1 MKKHEKIKDVRNM
14 EERIEQFINYI
25 KIEKRASY
33 NTWTSY
39 ERDLRKATLY
49 FEEMGIK
56 RVEEITA
63 TSLTS
68 YLLYLE
74 KEGFSAAT
82 ISRKITVLK
91 KFFQY
96 LIRIKRLEDDPTE
109 RLQSPKVERREVT
122 VLTQKEMEQLL
133 EQPSSKTPKGIR
145 DRAMLELLYTTGI
158 RISELIQLKE
168 ENINL
173 ELGYLICVGEKQNRI
188 LSFDKMTKEVL
199 GEYRREGRP
208 KLLKEE
214 NDIFFLNRS
223 GLAMTRQGVW
233 KNIKAYAKKAGIE
246 KEITPHILKNSFALH
261 LLQNGMEFQQLQQ
274 LMGPMDLSAIKKNW

>member
-109 RLQSPKVERREVT
+109 RLQSPKVEKREVT

-233 KNIKAYAKKAGIE
+233 KNIKAYAKKVGIE
-246 KEITPHILKNSFALH
+246 KEITPHILKNSFSLH

>member
-1 MKKHEKIKDVRNM
+1 M